1 MPDEHLDVLIVGAGL
16 SGVGAA
22 HYLQE
27 RCPRKSFAILE
38 ARSELGGTWD
48 LFRYPG
54 IRSDSDMNTL
64 GYRFKPWTERK
75 ALADGPSI
83 LRYIRET
90 AEEDGTLGKIRFHH
104 RVAAADYVS
113 AEQRWHVDVERADTG
128 EALHL
133 TCDFLYVCSGYYR
146 YDEGYTPDLPGIER
160 FRGQVVHPQQ
170 WPEDL
175 DYEGKRI
182 VIIGSGATAVT
193 LLPALAEKA
202 GHVTQLQRSPTYV
215 VSIPNVDPIAN
226 FLHRWLPTKAAYVLV
241 RWKNVALQSLVYQL
255 SRRRPQL
262 MRKLLRKGVV
272 KALPPGY
279 PVDVHFNP
287 RYNPWDQRLCAV
299 PDGDLFKALSDGSAE
314 IVTDTI
320 ETFTE
325 RGIELDSGK
334 ELEADIVITATGLNL
349 RFLGGAKL
357 SVDGVVPDV
366 PHAMAYKGMMLS
378 DIPNMAFTL
387 GYTNS
392 SWTLKADLV
401 AEYVCRLLNHMDAHG
416 YTQCVPKADPSVEEV
431 PLLDFPAGY
440 VLRHLHEL
448 PKQGSRE
455 PWNLRMNYPLDLR
468 ALRYGPVEDSAMRF
482 SRPVREGAGEDE
494 KSEAVAV

>member
-1 MPDEHLDVLIVGAGL
+1 MRDEHLDVLIVGAGL
-16 SGVGAA
+16 SGIGAA

-38 ARSELGGTWD
+38 AREELGGTWD

-83 LRYIRET
+83 LHYIRET
-90 AEEDGTLGKIRFHH
+90 AEEDGTLAKIRFGH
-104 RVAAADYVS
+104 RVLAANYVS
-113 AEQRWHVDVERADTG
+113 AEQRWHVDVERTDSG
-128 EALHL
+128 ETVQL
-133 TCDFLYVCSGYYR
+133 TCGFFYVCSGYYR
-146 YDEGYTPDLPGIER
+146 YDQGYMPDFPGIER
-160 FRGQVVHPQQ
+160 FGGQVIHPQH

-226 FLHRWLPTKAAYVLV
+226 FFHRWLPARAAYVLV
-241 RWKNVALQSLVYQL
+241 RWKNVMLQSAFYQL
-255 SRRRPQL
+255 CRRRPQM
-262 MRKLLRKGVV
+262 MRRLLRKGVV
-272 KALPPGY
+272 KALPAGY
-279 PVDVHFNP
+279 DVDTHFNP

-299 PDGDLFKALSDGSAE
+299 PDGDLFKALSNGSAE

-325 RGIELDSGK
+325 QGIKLNSGK
-334 ELEADIVITATGLNL
+334 ELEADIVISATGLNL
-349 RFLGGAKL
+349 LFLGGAKL
-357 SVDGVVPDV
+357 TVDGAVPDV

-416 YTQCVPKADPSVEEV
+416 YTECVPVADPSVEEV

-448 PKQGSRE
+448 PKQGSE
-455 PWNLRMNYPLDLR
+455 APWNLRMNYPLDLR
-468 ALRYGPVEDSAMRF
+468 ALRHGPVEDSAMRF
-482 SRPVREGAGEDE
+482 SRPLRQGEASGE
-494 KSEAVAV
+494 KPAAVVA